1 VINPT
6 DVFPRRNLGGESEE
20 WGREVEARVRAVEY
34 AILGQQQNLS
44 GANRTSASSLQELS
58 RQLQALENLVNAI
71 PKVVQSSQTSTG
83 FGLGSGWNT
92 IVSASITVPAN
103 VSTGTISANGSALL
117 VSPSTSTVVTS
128 RSRLVVAGTAQ
139 GEIPNA
145 WYPGSGDFRSIA
157 VPSAARSFSVSPGST
172 ITVSFQANPDDP
184 ASYPSNPSSY
194 AVLSLIGTFTA

>member
-1 VINPT
+1 MNPT
-6 DVFPRRNLGGESEE
+6 DVFPRRNLPGEAEE
-20 WGREVEARVRAVEY
+20 WGREVEDRVRRVEY
-34 AILGQQQNLS
+34 ALAGQQQGLS
-44 GANRTSASSLQELS
+44 SANRTSASSLQELS
-58 RQLQALENLVNAI
+58 RQLQQLQTLFDSI
-71 PKVVQSSQTSTG
+71 PKVVQSSQTATG

-92 IVSASITVPAN
+92 IVSTSITVPSG
-103 VSTGTISANGSALL
+103 VTTGTISANGSALL

-157 VPSAARSFSVSPGST
+157 VPSAARSFSVTPGST